1 MFSEDAAI
9 DFYDI
14 EKNAKPMAAEHCEAI
29 TKRVFEI
36 ESNFGP
42 RPGNRKSFH
51 ISADAAN
58 QFWRKVSNS
67 QEIIDHIRD
76 EMYPYGVS
84 HQSLWFS
91 MISGSEQ
98 EPGFHGLHQDQYYD
112 KKLLEQKKSI
122 YLTST
127 VIYKSDD
134 MAGGQFI
141 IGGDG
146 WTKDPMKAGGAN
158 TVENNMGY
166 RLKVIENQ
174 NVGDSTTW
182 TDTTIHGVAEVTNG
196 KRITMMVSKKSKND
210 G

>member
-1 MFSEDAAI
+1 MVSEDASI

-36 ESNFGP
+36 ESNFRV

-51 ISADAAN
+51 LRDEQSEM
-58 QFWRKVSNS
+58 FWRKVPNS
-67 QEIIDHIRD
+67 QKIIDHIRD

-84 HQSLWFS
+84 HQALWFS
-91 MISGSEQ
+91 IISGSKQ
-98 EPGFHGLHQDQYYD
+98 EPGFQGLHQDQYYD
-112 KKLLEQKKSI
+112 EKLVDQKEPV
-122 YLTST
+122 YATST
-127 VIYKSDD
+127 VIYKSDG
-134 MAGGQFI
+134 MTGGQFI

-146 WTKDPMKAGGAN
+146 WTKDPMRAGGEN
-158 TVENNMGY
+158 TENNMGY

-182 TDTTIHGVAEVTNG
+182 THTTIHGVAEVTNG
-196 KRITMMVSKKSKND
+196 KRITMMISKKSKYN